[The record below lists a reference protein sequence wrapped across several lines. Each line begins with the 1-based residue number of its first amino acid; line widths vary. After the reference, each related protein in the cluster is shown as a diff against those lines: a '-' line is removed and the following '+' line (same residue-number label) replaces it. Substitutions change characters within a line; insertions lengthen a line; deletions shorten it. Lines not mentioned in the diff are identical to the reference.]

1 MNGSSIS
8 YRQEIQLHINLAG
21 QHYGVK
27 AYYSPVLPY
36 SIVLGYDFLKAAK
49 MTINFGKLSVQP
61 QQTYIL
67 RASKDI
73 FIDPLSEMIIWAKM
87 TGRLKP
93 GLAVLSVHKSALSI
107 GIGVA
112 RALVTIDCNK
122 PWVTIRILNP
132 DNTKKHL
139 PQGTRIASAERL
151 NLADQIT
158 EPEDLSLTVNNTTA
172 SRKVRFQPPKEFSD
186 LFDLRKSTFNSEQ
199 ANELLC
205 LLWDYSDVFLKKGDK
220 LGCTDLLEFEIKLK
234 KDARPF

>member
-1 MNGSSIS
+1 M
-8 YRQEIQLHINLAG
+8 
-21 QHYGVK
+21 V
-27 AYYSPVLPY
+27 
-36 SIVLGYDFLKAAK
+36 
-49 MTINFGKLSVQP
+49 
-61 QQTYIL
+61 
-67 RASKDI
+67 
-73 FIDPLSEMIIWAKM
+73 IWAKM

-93 GLAVLSVHKSALSI
+93 GLAVLTVHRFALSI

-122 PWVTIRILNP
+122 PWVPVRILNP

-139 PQGTRIASAERL
+139 PQGTRIASTERL

-158 EPEDLSLTVNNTTA
+158 EPEYLPLIVNNTFA
-172 SRKVRFQPPKEFSD
+172 SRKVRFQPPKE

-220 LGCTDLLEFEIKLK
+220 LGWTDLLEFEIKLK
-234 KDARPF
+234 KNARPFKASPYRSNPKLRKEISSQATFRR